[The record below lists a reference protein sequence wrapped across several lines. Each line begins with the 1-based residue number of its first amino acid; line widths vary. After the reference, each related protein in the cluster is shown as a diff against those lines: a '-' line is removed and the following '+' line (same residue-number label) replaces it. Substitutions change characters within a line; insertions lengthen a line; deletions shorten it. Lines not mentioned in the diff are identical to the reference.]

1 MKGIDVSGIA
11 DKCLYDHFSIEV
23 CIADFNNKWYES
35 LIKSL
40 LLDIKQEDS
49 IMNYFTKYDILWQI
63 AYHIQNGC
71 TSILQS
77 AEGKSFILICVKI
90 SKR

>member
-1 MKGIDVSGIA
+1 MKGIDVLGIA
-11 DKCLYDHFSIEV
+11 DKCLYDYFSVEI

-35 LIKSL
+35 SIKIL
-40 LLDIKQEDS
+40 RLDIKQEDS

-63 AYHIQNGC
+63 AYHIQNGYA
-71 TSILQS
+71 SILQS
-77 AEGKSFILICVKI
+77 VEGKSFILTCVKI